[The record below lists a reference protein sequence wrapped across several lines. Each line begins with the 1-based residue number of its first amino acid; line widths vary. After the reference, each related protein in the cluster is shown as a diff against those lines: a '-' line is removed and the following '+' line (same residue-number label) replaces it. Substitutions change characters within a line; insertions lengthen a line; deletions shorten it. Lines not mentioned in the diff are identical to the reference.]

1 MAAAIEQT
9 NCDRCRAPLVK
20 DAAYCDKCGE
30 RTRRARRMV
39 RLAVRVEILC
49 LLLVVALIIGFSYVF
64 LVQK

>member
-1 MAAAIEQT
+1 MAAAIEQR
-9 NCDRCRAPLVK
+9 NCDRCQAPLVK

-49 LLLVVALIIGFSYVF
+49 LLLVVALIIGFTWVF